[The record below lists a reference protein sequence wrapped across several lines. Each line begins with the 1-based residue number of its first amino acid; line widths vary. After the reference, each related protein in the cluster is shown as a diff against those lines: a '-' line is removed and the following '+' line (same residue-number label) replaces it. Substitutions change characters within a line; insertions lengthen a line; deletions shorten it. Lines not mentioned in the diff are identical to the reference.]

1 MSNDPHV
8 NEQKRIIMLD
18 VPDRVRALERV
29 PLLEGAPMEELYEIA
44 ERSHLLSFQPAD
56 VIVPEGEEGLGFY
69 LVLAGRARV
78 LRGGV
83 EIDQLLPG
91 GFFGEISLLEG
102 QRRMATVVAAELT
115 TCLGIL
121 RSFFR
126 PMLVRNPRIA
136 LRILEEE
143 RRRLGVV
150 GQRTGA

>member
-1 MSNDPHV
+1 MGA
-8 NEQKRIIMLD
+8 KRIIVLD

-29 PLLEGAPMEELYEIA
+29 PFLKDCPSEELTEIA
-44 ERSHLLSFQPAD
+44 ERSHLLTFRPAD

-69 LVLAGRARV
+69 IVLAGRARV
-78 LRGGV
+78 LRRGSEV
-83 EIDQLLPG
+83 AQLVAG
-91 GFFGEISLLEG
+91 DFFGEVALLEG
-102 QRRMATVVAAELT
+102 GPRTATVVAVEPT

-143 RRRLGVV
+143 QRRIQVV
-150 GQRTGA
+150 GAPGEGPS